1 MKLSRIY
8 IVLLFVGFCLQASDV
23 YSAQVSRK
31 QLENVE
37 EQAHLREMEH
47 KKKQAEAIALS
58 LELAKLNKAMI
69 TAAGKLQ
76 NDEEKTTK
84 MEEELELLEKKLKTE
99 EEHFAKEH
107 KNLAQ
112 TLAVLQNFALYPTET
127 LVTQP
132 LSPVE
137 VIQSAILMRESVP
150 FIKENADKIQKDL
163 QSLNEKKEKVQ
174 SALKKLEQQKKS
186 LLNQQQKIKKMA
198 EEKNIIRKKVEGESL
213 KLKEQAEALASQA
226 EDLKDL
232 VEKLERD
239 EELSKRRKAELKKAA
254 QRREAAAL
262 KKLEEEQLRR
272 IKEGKSRGISSE
284 DGKIYQNEEDNN
296 LIELSP
302 LKTDISQTSFANAK
316 GRLTRPAKGEIIT
329 GYGQELSKG
338 VNSKGIVIKTRESA
352 QIIAPYDGSVI
363 FSGPFKGY
371 GNLIIIDHGE
381 GYVSLLAGMSLSDV
395 QTGQM
400 VLAGEPVG
408 FMPDTDM
415 AKLYMEI
422 RKDQNPINPTPWLG
436 K

>member
-1 MKLSRIY
+1 MKINGIY
-8 IVLLFVGFCLQASDV
+8 IGVLLAGFCLQANEV

-31 QLENVE
+31 QLEQVE

-69 TAAGKLQ
+69 KAAGKLQ
-76 NDEEKTTK
+76 DDEEKTTN
-84 MEEELELLEKKLKTE
+84 MEEKLELLEKQLKTE
-99 EEHFAKEH
+99 EEKFSKEH

-137 VIQSAILMRESVP
+137 IIQSAILMRESVP
-150 FIKENADKIQKDL
+150 FIKDNADKIQKDL
-163 QSLNEKKEKVQ
+163 KSLNEKKEKVQ
-174 SALKKLEQQKKS
+174 NALKKLEQQKKS

-198 EEKNIIRKKVEGESL
+198 EEKSIIRKKVEGESL

-232 VEKLERD
+232 VEKLEKD
-239 EELSKRRKAELKKAA
+239 EELSKRRKAELKRAA
-254 QRREAAAL
+254 KRREKEAL

-272 IKEGKSRGISSE
+272 IREGKSKGISSE
-284 DGKIYQNEEDNN
+284 DGKVYQDDDNT
-296 LIELSP
+296 LVELSP
-302 LKTDISQTSFANAK
+302 LKTNIAQTNFANAK

-381 GYVSLLAGMSLSDV
+381 GYVSLLAGMSLTDV